1 MAMSVYAGH
10 RGDWLASS
18 AAMSVNRQS
27 GIARA
32 HHTGTSIVK
41 YNVSIDSITE
51 SEVSLSTG
59 SLFDVIS
66 EVILHCIT

>member
-1 MAMSVYAGH
+1 MAMSVCAGH

-32 HHTGTSIVK
+32 LHTGTSIVK

-51 SEVSLSTG
+51 SEVS
-59 SLFDVIS
+59 
-66 EVILHCIT
+66 